1 MRRVLLLSV
10 SAAVF
15 AVAMSAQDA
24 AEYKTWMQTAGATA
38 GSLHKN
44 LDAKN
49 AEAAAADAKKLQE
62 IFSHVHEYW
71 MKKDV
76 ADAMKF
82 AMNASE
88 GFGIVAAD
96 ASASKFDEASATLK
110 ATSANCGGC
119 HTVHREKLPEGGF
132 KIK

>member
-1 MRRVLLLSV
+1 
-10 SAAVF
+10 
-15 AVAMSAQDA
+15 MSAQDA

>member
-1 MRRVLLLSV
+1 MKRILLLGV
-10 SAAVF
+10 SAAIFVAAMF
-15 AVAMSAQDA
+15 AQND

-88 GFGIVAAD
+88 GFGSVAAD
-96 ASASKFDEASATLK
+96 ASASKFEEASATLK

>member
-1 MRRVLLLSV
+1 MKRILLLGV
-10 SAAVF
+10 SAAIF
-15 AVAMSAQDA
+15 AAAMFAQDD

-82 AMNASE
+82 AMNASQ
-88 GFGIVAAD
+88 GFGSVAEE
-96 ASASKFDEASATLK
+96 ASASKFEEASATLK

-119 HTVHREKLPEGGF
+119 HTVHREKLPAGEF

>member
-1 MRRVLLLSV
+1 M
-10 SAAVF
+10 SAAIF
-15 AVAMSAQDA
+15 AIGLSAQDD
-24 AEYKTWMQTAGATA
+24 AEYKTWMQAAGATA

-49 AEAAAADAKKLQE
+49 AEAAAAAAKKLQE

-71 MKKDV
+71 MKKDA

-88 GFGIVAAD
+88 GFGSVAAD

-119 HTVHREKLPEGGF
+119 HTLHREKLPEGGF

>member
-1 MRRVLLLSV
+1 MKRILLLGV
-10 SAAVF
+10 SAALF
-15 AVAMSAQDA
+15 AIGLSAQDD
-24 AEYKTWMQTAGATA
+24 AEYKTWMQTVGATA

-49 AEAAAADAKKLQE
+49 AEAAAADAKKLQD
-62 IFSHVHEYW
+62 IFSHLHEYW

-82 AMNASE
+82 AMDASK
-88 GFGIVAAD
+88 GFGSVAEE

-119 HTVHREKLPEGGF
+119 HTLHREKLPAGGF
-132 KIK
+132 KTK